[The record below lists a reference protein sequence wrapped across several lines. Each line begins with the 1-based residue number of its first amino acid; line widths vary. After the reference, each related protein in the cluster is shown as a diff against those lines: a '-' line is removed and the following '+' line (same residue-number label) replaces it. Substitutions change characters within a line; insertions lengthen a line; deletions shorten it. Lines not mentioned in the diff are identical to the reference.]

1 MGWMG
6 IAWAGQG
13 EEGRRKDGG
22 GFRHGGSKEWWREDA
37 RDQGARCAACPVRS
51 SGTARWHL
59 PGDAALRAVELY
71 VTTKKAE
78 PDFAQRATAALEAI
92 EQEAAARRGAIQGL
106 FGTVQAPDAAASP
119 GGEEAGT
126 TGTTERRGRRGGQ
139 QSG

>member
-1 MGWMG
+1 MRLSLSSHAEM
-6 IAWAGQG
+6 AS
-13 EEGRRKDGG
+13 RKHRG

-106 FGTVQAPDAAASP
+106 FGTVQAADAAASP